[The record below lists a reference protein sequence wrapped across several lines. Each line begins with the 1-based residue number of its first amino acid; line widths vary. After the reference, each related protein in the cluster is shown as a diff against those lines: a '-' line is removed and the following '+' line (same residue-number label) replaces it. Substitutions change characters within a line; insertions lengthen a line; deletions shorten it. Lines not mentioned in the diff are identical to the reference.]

1 MHKQKRR
8 VKLGNKQF
16 NENSPSMN
24 DRETSNYVEKCKH
37 ININNKWQTISAT
50 LH

>member
-16 NENSPSMN
+16 DENSPSMN
-24 DRETSNYVEKCKH
+24 NQETSNYVGKRKH
-37 ININNKWQTISAT
+37 ININNK
-50 LH
+50 